1 MLIPIPKSQSKIKE
15 WVEKISSPYDKM
27 NLNKSRIIE
36 LKSFVQVRI
45 KEIRENEDCD
55 LIELEK
61 ICKYIKSGKAI
72 NNENRKGT
80 LYPYY
85 AANGISGYVDEYI
98 FNGKY
103 IICAQDGSIGA
114 THLVDC
120 KFYASNHVW
129 ILKINDGFD
138 PYYIYSILKNN
149 IDYTKIT
156 SGSVIPK
163 LTKEKISKLKI
174 HIPKDKKI
182 MQNLEPTFQEI
193 DNLQN
198 EMKEEENKYKKFIK
212 ELSEESI
219 PSQETHLDIP
229 DVPSELK
236 PEQSEVIDEPI
247 QDEIVIKKKS
257 STKTTQKLKSK

>member
-27 NLNKSRIIE
+27 NLNKSRIAE
-36 LKSFVQVRI
+36 LETFVQVRI
-45 KEIRENEDCD
+45 KDEDCD

-61 ICKYIKSGKAI
+61 LCKYIKSGKAI
-72 NNENRKGT
+72 NTENRKGT

-98 FNGKY
+98 FDGKH

-114 THLVDC
+114 THLVNC

-129 ILKINDGFD
+129 ILKIIDSID

-149 IDYTKIT
+149 IDYTKLI

-163 LTKEKISKLKI
+163 LTKERISKLQI
-174 HIPKDKKI
+174 HIPKDKTI
-182 MQNLEPTFQEI
+182 MQNLEPIFQEI
-193 DNLQN
+193 NNLQN
-198 EMKEEENKYKKFIK
+198 EMKEEEIKYKKLIK

-219 PSQETHLDIP
+219 TSQEKKPDIP
-229 DVPSELK
+229 DKTLELK
-236 PEQSEVIDEPI
+236 PEPI

-257 STKTTQKLKSK
+257 STKTTHKLKSK